1 MVNTFTLDLFNDPF
15 FIGFN
20 RDFERLSRI
29 HNHATQ
35 STYPP
40 YNVIQMDDED
50 SFCIEVAVAGFSK
63 SDLDVSVNEQT
74 LTVKG
79 EIKTESSGEKVIHKG
94 IAARKFTREFALA
107 EFIEVTGAEVKDGML
122 RISLERIVPEE
133 KKPKTI
139 KIK

>member
-79 EIKTESSGEKVIHKG
+79 EIKTEATGEKVI
-94 IAARKFTREFALA
+94 
-107 EFIEVTGAEVKDGML
+107 
-122 RISLERIVPEE
+122 P
-133 KKPKTI
+133 
-139 KIK
+139 

>member
-1 MVNTFTLDLFNDPF
+1 M
-15 FIGFN
+15 
-20 RDFERLSRI
+20 E
-29 HNHATQ
+29 
-35 STYPP
+35 
-40 YNVIQMDDED
+40 DED

-63 SDLDVSVNEQT
+63 DDLDVAVKEQT
-74 LTVKG
+74 LTVTG
-79 EIKTESSGEKVIHKG
+79 EIKTETTGEKVIHKG

>member
-1 MVNTFTLDLFNDPF
+1 MVTTTLDFFNDPF

-29 HNHATQ
+29 HNHSTQ

-40 YNVIQMDDED
+40 YNVIQMEDED

-63 SDLDVSVNEQT
+63 DDLDVAVKEQT
-74 LTVKG
+74 LTVTG
-79 EIKTESSGEKVIHKG
+79 EIKTEATGEKLIHKG

>member
-1 MVNTFTLDLFNDPF
+1 MVTTTLDFFNDPF

-29 HNHATQ
+29 QNHSTQ

-40 YNVIQMDDED
+40 YNVIQMEDED
-50 SFCIEVAVAGFSK
+50 SFCIEIAAAGFSK
-63 SDLDVSVNEQT
+63 DDLNVAVKEQT
-74 LTVKG
+74 LTVTG
-79 EIKTESSGEKVIHKG
+79 EIKTEASEEKVIHKG
-94 IAARKFTREFALA
+94 IATRKFTREFALA

>member
-1 MVNTFTLDLFNDPF
+1 MVNTTLDFFNDPF

-29 HNHATQ
+29 HNHSTQ

-40 YNVIQMDDED
+40 YNVIQLEDED

-63 SDLDVSVNEQT
+63 DDLDVAVKEQT
-74 LTVKG
+74 LTVTG
-79 EIKTESSGEKVIHKG
+79 EIKTEATGEKVIHKG